1 MNGSRRRIAALLAAV
16 AGGHVRCGRAHFVRR
31 GSARASCAST
41 CPAVK
46 TTRTTAKR
54 KRPLQYPALGAIGG
68 VLEQIGAWI
77 RLEEYNESVV
87 PTTHKPKLR
96 TPKTDPHLQGA
107 GERVKAAAEELERLG
122 IADEN
127 GRRVRT
133 DAPEDMKDGAERD
146 FGG

>member
-1 MNGSRRRIAALLAAV
+1 M
-16 AGGHVRCGRAHFVRR
+16 
-31 GSARASCAST
+31 
-41 CPAVK
+41 
-46 TTRTTAKR
+46 
-54 KRPLQYPALGAIGG
+54 
-68 VLEQIGAWI
+68 
-77 RLEEYNESVV
+77 

-122 IADEN
+122 IADQN

-133 DAPEDMKDGAERD
+133 DVPEDMKDGAERD

>member
-1 MNGSRRRIAALLAAV
+1 
-16 AGGHVRCGRAHFVRR
+16 
-31 GSARASCAST
+31 
-41 CPAVK
+41 VK
-46 TTRTTAKR
+46 RTRTTAKR
-54 KRPLQYPALGAIGG
+54 ERPLQSPALEFIEGTM
-68 VLEQIGAWI
+68 EQMGAWI

-87 PTTHKPKLR
+87 PTTHKPKLL

-133 DAPEDMKDGAERD
+133 DVPEDMKDGAERD